1 MKNIDSYLGNG
12 LNDTL
17 LVKNNGGFSHNG
29 PWKNLQDDTLVDKF
43 FIGDISSAEYTINFD
58 LDSNNKEILKCLV
71 TSSLA
76 DAKVVVYA
84 RNYTDKSL
92 AEIYALVNNQ
102 YVELYATPKN
112 IAFRSARFIHSVQ
125 YFHNL
130 HQL

>member
-1 MKNIDSYLGNG
+1 MKIDDYLTNG

-17 LVKNNGGFSHNG
+17 LVKNNGGFSHYG

-43 FIGDISSAEYTINFD
+43 FIGDISSAEYTISID
-58 LDSNNKEILKCLV
+58 LNSDNKEILKCLV
-71 TSSLA
+71 TGSLEQ
-76 DAKVVVYA
+76 AKVVVYG

-92 AEIYALVNNQ
+92 ANLYALVNNQ
-102 YVELYATPKN
+102 YIELYASPKN
-112 IAFRSARFIHSVQ
+112 AAFKSARFIHTAN

>member
-1 MKNIDSYLGNG
+1 MNINDYVTNG

-17 LVKNNGGFSHNG
+17 LVKNNGGFSHYG
-29 PWKNLQDDTLVDKF
+29 PWKNLQADTLVDKF
-43 FIGDISSAEYTINFD
+43 FIGDVSSAEYTISVD
-58 LDSNNKEILKCLV
+58 LNSDNKEILKCLV
-71 TSSLA
+71 TSSLNEA
-76 DAKVVVYA
+76 NVVVYA

-102 YVELYATPKN
+102 YVELYISPKN
-112 IAFRSARFIHSVQ
+112 DAFKSSRFIHTVQ

>member
-1 MKNIDSYLGNG
+1 MNINDYLSNG

-17 LVKNNGGFSHNG
+17 LVKNNGGFSHSG

-43 FIGDISSAEYTINFD
+43 FIGDISSAEYTISID
-58 LDSNNKEILKCLV
+58 LNSDNKEILKCLV
-71 TSSLA
+71 TSSLNE
-76 DAKVVVYA
+76 AKVVVYG

-92 AEIYALVNNQ
+92 AEMYALVNNQ
-102 YVELYATPKN
+102 YVELYITPKN
-112 IAFRSARFIHSVQ
+112 AAFKSARFIHTAN

>member
-1 MKNIDSYLGNG
+1 MKIDDYLTNG

-17 LVKNNGGFSHNG
+17 LVKNNGGFSHYG

-43 FIGDISSAEYTINFD
+43 FIGDISSAEYTISID
-58 LDSNNKEILKCLV
+58 LNSDNKEILKCLV
-71 TSSLA
+71 TGSLEQ
-76 DAKVVVYA
+76 AKVVVYG

-92 AEIYALVNNQ
+92 ANLYALVNNQ
-102 YVELYATPKN
+102 YIELYASPKN
-112 IAFRSARFIHSVQ
+112 TAFKSARFIHTAN